1 MDFVGAA
8 STSNTS
14 PPVGIPHSQ
23 ALTPVHVW
31 PDEGFIPS
39 GGLWTFDE
47 SNTES
52 FIDETEVLLPAHPAT
67 SSLDP
72 HTPLLYNKYQ
82 SLSYNP
88 PPSSSQTGTEVLLSA
103 HPAAFDPYTP
113 SLYNDTLSLSYS
125 PPPSSSQTG
134 TPISSWT
141 REVWDQQ
148 VSSPLCSSTP
158 HFQMGPSYIFPNS
171 HLPRSGSEPAIP
183 AAPAPIDDANA
194 ISAPSMC
201 LPAQTHAATTT
212 ISKQAAAP
220 AVTMDKHLP
229 SLVDA
234 SRKTG
239 RIRQATTHLTQ
250 ANNIGDNGE
259 SKMKHKAPITGG
271 HFPLQR
277 GMSSIALFFH

>member
-8 STSNTS
+8 STN
-14 PPVGIPHSQ
+14 
-23 ALTPVHVW
+23 
-31 PDEGFIPS
+31 EGFIPS

-250 ANNIGDNGE
+250 ANNIGDNRE
-259 SKMKHKAPITGG
+259 SKNETQGSNH
-271 HFPLQR
+271 R
-277 GMSSIALFFH
+277 GSLSSSKRQKL